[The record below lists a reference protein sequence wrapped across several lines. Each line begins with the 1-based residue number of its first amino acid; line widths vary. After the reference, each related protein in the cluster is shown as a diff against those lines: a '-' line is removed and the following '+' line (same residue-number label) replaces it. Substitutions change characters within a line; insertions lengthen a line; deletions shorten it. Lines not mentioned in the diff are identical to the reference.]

1 MSTWNDVFP
10 PKQGYGIPPGT
21 VLLWR
26 CLEKCAQCSRHWVET
41 HGDVRGCY
49 VGGVCGFRVLDPAA
63 FKY

>member
-1 MSTWNDVFP
+1 MSD
-10 PKQGYGIPPGT
+10 YGIPPGT

-49 VGGVCGFRVLDPAA
+49 VGGVCGFRVLDPAN